1 MLNHGIGC
9 AFCCKAQFP
18 AEGAG
23 CGGMIAMY
31 CDHQSHQALY
41 VADDLL
47 GLLADLWG
55 DLPAFLPAGGMP
67 SARSLNCVTLS
78 GLCPPFQAM

>member
-1 MLNHGIGC
+1 
-9 AFCCKAQFP
+9 
-18 AEGAG
+18 
-23 CGGMIAMY
+23 MY

-55 DLPAFLPAGGMP
+55 GPPGLPARRRHAFCQIFELCHAVWFMSAFPGYVMIPDPAVGI
-67 SARSLNCVTLS
+67 L
-78 GLCPPFQAM
+78 QAFIHRLVKEVRG